1 MVNPYKIEGPA
12 AISFSGGRTSG
23 FMLRQILDAHGGTL
37 PVDVH
42 VIFSN
47 TGRER
52 GETLDFVRDVEAMWA
67 VLIHWLERRRPD
79 PAARATFAEV
89 THATASRNGEP
100 FADLIRERRYL
111 PNPVTRFCTSE
122 LKVRV
127 AGAFMAS
134 KGYEPDAWTNVLG
147 LRADEPHRIA
157 RMDPA
162 NGGRNRDGKWDVLC
176 PMGKAGHTL
185 ADVAAFWAA
194 QPFDLQLRPWEGN
207 CDLCFLKGTAKRQR
221 IMYDRP
227 DLAAWWIE
235 QEGRLTDRKGRPA
248 TFRIDTPSYARLADV
263 TRRQL
268 RLPMI
273 DAAAC
278 DPTDLGDCVCTD

>member
-1 MVNPYKIEGPA
+1 MVNPYQIEGPA
-12 AISFSGGRTSG
+12 IVSFSGGRTSG
-23 FMLRQILDAHGGTL
+23 FMLRQILDAHGGAL
-37 PVDVH
+37 PDDVRA
-42 VIFSN
+42 VFAN
-47 TGRER
+47 TGKER
-52 GETLDFVRDVEAMWA
+52 TETLDFVRDVSERWS
-67 VLIHWLERRRPD
+67 VPIVWLERRRQD
-79 PAARATFAEV
+79 PAAPSSFAIV
-89 THATASRNGEP
+89 DHATASRDGEP
-100 FADLIRERRYL
+100 FADLIRERSYL

-122 LKVRV
+122 LKVRP
-127 AGAFMAS
+127 MS
-134 KGYEPDAWTNVLG
+134 KWAEAHGWAADGWTNVIG

-157 RMDPA
+157 RMDPSA
-162 NGGRNRDGKWDVLC
+162 GGRNRDGRFDTYC
-176 PMGKAGHTL
+176 PMGKAGHVL
-185 ADVAAFWAA
+185 ADVAAFWEL
-194 QPFDLQLRPWEGN
+194 QPFDLRLRPWEGN